1 MTHASRSSAGPSR
14 RQMLLGGAATAGTA
28 WVAPSVLQIDRASA
42 ISGSCT
48 EVTIGWDGVTGTNPW
63 TATASAGTV
72 TITVTI
78 SATTT
83 GTANAYL
90 SGGNLITSAGGSH
103 SIGDTFDFSIA
114 FADSAGT
121 ICSARS
127 RILDVDRNGR
137 GLSCPTNSRFQD
149 EIRNLTGA
157 GLSTTTEGGLG
168 EPTPGVFISTLDCK
182 TGDTENLVVDWA
194 VDGGVSSGG
203 YRWRLGTPPGNDTT
217 LDFQLIKLEPFT
229 VCTTSVAPAGGA
241 QLGLGRSGQPLPDQD

>member
-42 ISGSCT
+42 VSGSCT

-83 GTANAYL
+83 GTPNAYL

-121 ICSARS
+121 ICSP
-127 RILDVDRNGR
+127 V
-137 GLSCPTNSRFQD
+137 
-149 EIRNLTGA
+149 
-157 GLSTTTEGGLG
+157 
-168 EPTPGVFISTLDCK
+168 
-182 TGDTENLVVDWA
+182 A
-194 VDGGVSSGG
+194 V
-203 YRWRLGTPPGNDTT
+203 
-217 LDFQLIKLEPFT
+217 E
-229 VCTTSVAPAGGA
+229 A
-241 QLGLGRSGQPLPDQD
+241 